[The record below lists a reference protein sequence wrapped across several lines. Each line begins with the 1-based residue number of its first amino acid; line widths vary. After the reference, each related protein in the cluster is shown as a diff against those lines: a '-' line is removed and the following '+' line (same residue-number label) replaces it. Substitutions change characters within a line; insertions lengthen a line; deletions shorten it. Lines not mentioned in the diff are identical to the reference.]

1 MDRVEKPWGWEELL
15 EVNERYVLKR
25 IFLARWERTSLQY
38 HERKVET
45 VFVLEGQ
52 LVVELGEDEEVTLWP
67 REFLTIKAGD
77 RHRMTAKMGDAL
89 YLEASSPE
97 LEDVVRVE
105 DDYGRGGCGFRG

>member
-25 IFLARWERTSLQY
+25 LFLARWERTSLQY

-45 VFVLEGQ
+45 IFVLEGQ
-52 LVVELGEDEEVTLWP
+52 LEVEVGEDEVMLWP
-67 REFLTIKAGD
+67 REFLTILPGT
-77 RHRMTAKMGDAL
+77 RHRMSAKMGDAL

-105 DDYGRGGCGFRG
+105 DDYGRG